1 MSGADEKTLKD
12 AFALFDRKGDG
23 NIPAEK
29 LGDMLRAVGQNPT
42 QAEVSELVE
51 KLPKS
56 TFTYDEFLE
65 VVNRPNGFKSV
76 GEVDDYI
83 RGFQVFDKGNTGEI
97 GVGELKYIL
106 SSMGEPLTEAE
117 VNELVEGLKSDRDGN
132 VNYVEFV
139 KSLIAQ

>member
-1 MSGADEKTLKD
+1 MSSADEKTYKD

-23 NIPAEK
+23 HIPREK

-42 QAEVSELVE
+42 QAEVSDLAA
-51 KLPKS
+51 KLPKD
-56 TFTYDEFLE
+56 TFTYAEFVE

-76 GEVDDYI
+76 GDVDDYI
-83 RGFQVFDKGNTGEI
+83 RGFQVFDKANTGEI

-106 SSMGEPLTEAE
+106 SSMGEPLTESE
-117 VNELVEGLKSDRDGN
+117 VNELVEGLNVDRDGN

-139 KSLIAQ
+139 RSLIAQ